1 MAECKQEWSW
11 GTKQWKMAVLG
22 SAFGFLIA
30 TQFEMKNP
38 KCYKFPAL
46 ALYPLRA
53 ADKGFFFFFNLV
65 RRNMMQTV
73 VLFESDAK

>member
-1 MAECKQEWSW
+1 MSALKEVAECKEEWSR

-53 ADKGFFFFFNLV
+53 ADKGFLSCKAQHDAN
-65 RRNMMQTV
+65 RRV
-73 VLFESDAK
+73 V